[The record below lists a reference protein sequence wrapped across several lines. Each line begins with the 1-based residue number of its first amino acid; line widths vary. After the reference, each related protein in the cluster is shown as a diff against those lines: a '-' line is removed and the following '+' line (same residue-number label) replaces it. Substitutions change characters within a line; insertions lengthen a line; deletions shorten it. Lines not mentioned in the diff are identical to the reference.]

1 MYGMVMGTVTVSIGA
16 TTGACVA
23 FWLCRTLTKKWIEKH
38 LSTNA
43 KFNLFML
50 EVENNAWK
58 ITLIT
63 RLLPFPFGL
72 VNGLFAV
79 SLSSSLF
86 KPDLNISPYHSSLRF
101 LFPCF

>member
-79 SLSSSLF
+79 S
-86 KPDLNISPYHSSLRF
+86 ISISV
-101 LFPCF
+101 